1 MISCKNEM
9 IFYIINKY
17 KKLTNNMQLRSG
29 RTTNEFERMLAN
41 RQANKHQLPG
51 LFEEYLTLN
60 FKTIRSR
67 ILYLENML
75 VSTGYQTLKNM
86 RLIRETFNQTDHGY
100 AVMLIGFIRIYISEL
115 NH

>member
-1 MISCKNEM
+1 
-9 IFYIINKY
+9 
-17 KKLTNNMQLRSG
+17 MQLRSG
-29 RTTNEFERMLAN
+29 RTTNEIDRILAN

-75 VSTGYQTLKNM
+75 VLTGYQTLKNM
-86 RLIRETFNQTDHGY
+86 RLIRDTFNKTHHGY
-100 AVMLIGFIRIYISEL
+100 AVMLIGFIRIYEAEL
-115 NH
+115 NM